1 MAAVAHEGARALGGL
16 KVGLDDGV
24 GFTGAEEW
32 AQDTQTKG
40 KKSNDFENQDHS
52 SGPTKTRFAVLD
64 GLDTEDGW
72 EQRIEI
78 LNQTLQTILGPSRK
92 VLGLQAYERCK
103 GNQVQ
108 VKGQHSGLLAMQG
121 RGDSFGKNGA
131 DGRLNSILK
140 E

>member
-1 MAAVAHEGARALGGL
+1 M
-16 KVGLDDGV
+16 
-24 GFTGAEEW
+24 
-32 AQDTQTKG
+32 
-40 KKSNDFENQDHS
+40 N
-52 SGPTKTRFAVLD
+52 

-78 LNQTLQTILGPSRK
+78 LNRTLQTILGPSRK
-92 VLGLQAYERCK
+92 VLGLQAYEKCK
-103 GNQVQ
+103 GNQVK